1 MAANWTSF
9 LPQATKWVSGLGLH
23 SLYGHP
29 HKAKKP
35 KKIKIARAHHA
46 NHLLSHGIHPT
57 AMPKMGPAPR
67 GVKTLVKRKR
77 G

>member
-23 SLYGHP
+23 ALYGHP
-29 HKAKKP
+29 HKAKKA
-35 KKIKIARAHHA
+35 KKIKIHRAHLS
-46 NHLLSHGIHPT
+46 NHLLSHGKHPV
-57 AMPKMGPAPR
+57 AKLGPAPK
-67 GVKTLVKRKR
+67 GVKTLVKRKH